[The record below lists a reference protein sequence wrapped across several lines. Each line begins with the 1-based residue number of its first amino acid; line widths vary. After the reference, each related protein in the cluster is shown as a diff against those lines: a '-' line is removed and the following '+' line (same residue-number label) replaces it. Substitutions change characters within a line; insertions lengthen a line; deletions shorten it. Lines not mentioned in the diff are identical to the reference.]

1 MKLSQRNSRNSGVMI
16 CDNVIQLQ
24 GVQLQGVG
32 AKKQPEY
39 TCRYLAIE

>member
-24 GVQLQGVG
+24 GVQFYKVWAQKNSRNIH
-32 AKKQPEY
+32 AD
-39 TCRYLAIE
+39 T